1 MGDVD
6 LTGLELALPEMQSGV
21 FILSPSAL
29 HEIAIITF
37 NPLSSII
44 IFYHLPNI
52 FIHHYPLSSAIHNL
66 VIIIVTFLICT
77 FIGSNTMLM
86 ITITITMN
94 CR

>member
-29 HEIAIITF
+29 HEIAIITL
-37 NPLSSII
+37 NPLSSMII
-44 IFYHLPNI
+44 HYHLPSI
-52 FIHHYPLSSAIHNL
+52 IIHHYPLSSTIHKL

-77 FIGSNTMLM
+77 FISAAVTLS
-86 ITITITMN
+86 
-94 CR
+94 